1 MAKIFMID
9 DTKDTHLITKLGF
22 PTIRYSEISQDA
34 EFHDF
39 VIKIFHNY
47 DIEKLII
54 PVSLG
59 NGGGTFRGLKLAMH
73 LRLTR
78 EIGDKR
84 LIPIVLVSDLDFD
97 DIMIRAKNDYL
108 NLNYLL
114 LTEGVAL
121 VENDVGNIKAV
132 IETVNPI
139 PANKY
144 QTDVLGRLK
153 IVPSETIG
161 KHSLANQ
168 WGAFRL
174 DEIAQTNALINRKEL
189 LNRQKELY
197 FKFIRCSNDEVDVA
211 TRTTTTASP
220 LMIESDGKKILLID
234 DEADKG
240 WSDVLIKMFDAADFQ
255 FIQKNTFAQFY
266 TDAKDKIVHEDW
278 DLILL
283 DLRLNPEEEE
293 QPAFIAEGDIDKY
306 SGAQL
311 LKVIKEK
318 NRGTQ
323 VIIFTASNKAWNMKA
338 LLDSGADGYF
348 IKESPELGFSY
359 QFSQENVKN
368 FIKNAKTCLGKKYLQ
383 DIFARE
389 VFIKSALDNKKT
401 GKTQDYQDFLDQ
413 LKTQIDISY
422 DLLYN
427 ANSDTKF
434 AYAYIALFRIVEL
447 IDAKLIDKINN
458 VWKVVSLN
466 TPLINYNWNDS
477 NNRVTGGQTNY
488 SQREKPS
495 PFLMIANIYL
505 QTLQLNLPLPA
516 TSTAYLERLYW
527 ATLRRNKYLH
537 FNELRLNQQSE
548 VTKIYSEKGYLELL
562 TIIEGILPAL

>member
-1 MAKIFMID
+1 MID
-9 DTKDTHLITKLGF
+9 DRKPENDQFIHQLGF
-22 PTIRYSEISQDA
+22 PTIGYYELSQDA
-34 EFHDF
+34 AFHDF
-39 VIKIFHNY
+39 IIKIFDNY
-47 DIEKLII
+47 DINKLII

-84 LIPIVLVSDLDFD
+84 FIPIVLTSDLDFD
-97 DIMIRAKNDYL
+97 DIMMRAKNDYL

-121 VENDVGNIKAV
+121 VENDVENIRAV
-132 IETVNPI
+132 VETVNAI

-144 QTDVLGRLK
+144 QSDVLGRLK
-153 IVPSETIG
+153 IVPSETVG

-174 DEIAQTNALINRKEL
+174 DEIAQTNALTKRKEL

-197 FKFIRCSNDEVDVA
+197 FKFIRCVNDEGNI
-211 TRTTTTASP
+211 TTTNTVTTAPYIIAS
-220 LMIESDGKKILLID
+220 SGKRILLID

-240 WSDVLIKMFDAADFQ
+240 WSDVLMKIFDASDFQ

-266 TDAKDKIVHEDW
+266 GDAQAKITNEDW

-283 DLRLNPEEEE
+283 DLRLNPEQEE
-293 QPAFIAEGDIDKY
+293 QPAFIAEGDINKY

-318 NRGTQ
+318 NSGTQ

-338 LLDSGADGYF
+338 LLDLGADGYF

-359 QFSQENVKN
+359 QFSQENVTN
-368 FIKNAKTCLGKKYLQ
+368 FIKNAETCLSKKYLQ
-383 DIFARE
+383 DIYARE
-389 VFIKSALDNKKT
+389 AVVKTELDNKKM
-401 GKTQDYQDFLDQ
+401 GKPQEYQDFLDQ

-434 AYAYIALFRIVEL
+434 AYAYIALFRAVEL
-447 IDAKLIDKINN
+447 IDAKLIDKING
-458 VWKVVSLN
+458 VWTLVSLN
-466 TPLINYNWNDS
+466 TSLTIYNWDDV
-477 NNRVTGGQTNY
+477 NNKLTGGQTTYNNP
-488 SQREKPS
+488 RDKPS

-505 QTLQLNLPLPA
+505 QTSQLTLPLSA
-516 TSTAYLERLYW
+516 TNTAYLERLYW
-527 ATLRRNKYLH
+527 AILRRNKYLH
-537 FNELRLNQQSE
+537 FNELRPNQQSE
-548 VTKIYSEKGYLELL
+548 VAKIYNEIGYLELL
-562 TIIEGILPAL
+562 TIIEGVLPAL